1 MIDTKKGRL
10 LVIMAKIKANEALVK
25 ALQAWD
31 IDHLYG
37 IPGDSIDAVVD
48 SLRTVRDQFKF
59 YHVRHEEVASLAAA
73 GYTKLTGKI
82 GVALS
87 IGGPGLIHLLNGMY
101 DAKMDNVPQ
110 LILSGQTNST
120 ALGTKAFQETNL
132 QKLCEDVAVYNHQI
146 EKVTMCLKSLTK
158 QFVRH
163 MNKKVSL
170 LLFVLTTY

>member
-1 MIDTKKGRL
+1 M
-10 LVIMAKIKANEALVK
+10 
-25 ALQAWD
+25 
-31 IDHLYG
+31 YG

-132 QKLCEDVAVYNHQI
+132 QNYVK
-146 EKVTMCLKSLTK
+146 M
-158 QFVRH
+158 
-163 MNKKVSL
+163 
-170 LLFVLTTY
+170 

>member
-1 MIDTKKGRL
+1 MIDTKKGEA
-10 LVIMAKIKANEALVK
+10 ISNNGKIKANEALVK

-87 IGGPGLIHLLNGMY
+87 IGGPGLILFIKWYVRCQNG
-101 DAKMDNVPQ
+101 
-110 LILSGQTNST
+110 
-120 ALGTKAFQETNL
+120 
-132 QKLCEDVAVYNHQI
+132 
-146 EKVTMCLKSLTK
+146 
-158 QFVRH
+158 
-163 MNKKVSL
+163 
-170 LLFVLTTY
+170 